1 MKININHHVDDT
13 NIITIFIK
21 ILVKKLK
28 FFMNNS
34 ALLHHFQ
41 YAKMDFCSLVDAES
55 DTIHEEDPI
64 SLWYL
69 LVFYGILPL
78 FFNYVQFFF
87 IILLPHFVHNAK
99 FSIRTTFY
107 NHYSLICVTTYQK
120 QVSFQ
125 HKVGKVG
132 SEGHLLRRTLL
143 INEVIF
149 CFLVNIGK

>member
-1 MKININHHVDDT
+1 MIKWDIKINTNHHVNDT

-55 DTIHEEDPI
+55 DTIDEEDPI

-87 IILLPHFVHNAK
+87 VILLPHFVHNAK

-107 NHYSLICVTTYQK
+107 NHYSLICVTSYQK
-120 QVSFQ
+120 
-125 HKVGKVG
+125 
-132 SEGHLLRRTLL
+132 LLKGFFST
-143 INEVIF
+143 
-149 CFLVNIGK
+149 